1 MKFIKN
7 KKVIFLFI
15 AIIIIVILSIFAFNL
30 YNGKKEEKK
39 VINLDFETLASKIEN
54 MMDIE
59 NTRMENVDK
68 TVLKDKFGIDENC
81 VLEVIGKLPILNVKS
96 NMYIVVKVTP
106 DQKENVKQKFEEY
119 GLNME
124 KEWENYLS
132 DEYTKVKERKIG
144 IVGDYVY
151 FIVSSNKDMIV
162 DLLK

>member
-30 YNGKKEEKK
+30 YNGKKEEEK

-132 DEYTKVKERKIG
+132 DEYSKVKERKIG

>member
-30 YNGKKEEKK
+30 YNGKKEEEK
-39 VINLDFETLASKIEN
+39 VINLDFETKKKKIEN

>member
-30 YNGKKEEKK
+30 YNGKKEEEK
-39 VINLDFETLASKIEN
+39 VINLDFETLAPKIEN

-106 DQKENVKQKFEEY
+106 DQKENVKQKFEDY

>member
-1 MKFIKN
+1 
-7 KKVIFLFI
+7 
-15 AIIIIVILSIFAFNL
+15 
-30 YNGKKEEKK
+30 
-39 VINLDFETLASKIEN
+39 
-54 MMDIE
+54 
-59 NTRMENVDK
+59 MENVDK

-162 DLLK
+162 DLLN

>member
-30 YNGKKEEKK
+30 YNGKKEEEK
-39 VINLDFETLASKIEN
+39 VINLDFETLAPKIEN

-162 DLLK
+162 DLLN

>member
-30 YNGKKEEKK
+30 YNGKKEEEK
-39 VINLDFETLASKIEN
+39 VINLDFETLAPKIEN

-132 DEYTKVKERKIG
+132 DEYSKVKERKIG

>member
-30 YNGKKEEKK
+30 YNGKKEEEK
-39 VINLDFETLASKIEN
+39 VINLDFETLAPKIEN

-124 KEWENYLS
+124 KEWENYIS

>member
-30 YNGKKEEKK
+30 YNGKIEEEK
-39 VINLDFETLASKIEN
+39 VINLDFETLAPKIEN

>member
-30 YNGKKEEKK
+30 NNGKKEEEK
-39 VINLDFETLASKIEN
+39 VINLDFETLAPKIEN

>member
-30 YNGKKEEKK
+30 YNGKKKEEK
-39 VINLDFETLASKIEN
+39 VINLEFETHALKIEN

>member
-30 YNGKKEEKK
+30 YNGKKEEEK
-39 VINLDFETLASKIEN
+39 VINLDFETLAPKIEN

-124 KEWENYLS
+124 KERENYLS

>member
-30 YNGKKEEKK
+30 YNGKKEEEK
-39 VINLDFETLASKIEN
+39 VINLDFETLAPKIEN